1 MKKLYNLLLL
11 SVCLPMFLSSC
22 LGDLDTVP
30 LTDDKLLPEK
40 AWEDPNA
47 YEQFLAKIYAGLTL
61 SEMKVP
67 SGFLIF
73 RHPTREKLHFC
84 VLTGIFSNWVLMKW
98 FVPKIMR
105 PCEDCSSVS
114 GTPIIIS

>member
-47 YEQFLAKIYAGLTL
+47 CKDICGLD
-61 SEMKVP
+61 SIRK
-67 SGFLIF
+67 
-73 RHPTREKLHFC
+73 
-84 VLTGIFSNWVLMKW
+84 
-98 FVPKIMR
+98 
-105 PCEDCSSVS
+105 
-114 GTPIIIS
+114 

>member
-61 SEMKVP
+61 SGNEGP
-67 SGFLIF
+67 FGLPDISASDQGEATFL
-73 RHPTREKLHFC
+73 RSYWNLQQLGTDEVVC
-84 VLTGIFSNWVLMKW
+84 AEDNET
-98 FVPKIMR
+98 MR
-105 PCEDCSSVS
+105 
-114 GTPIIIS
+114 GLQLR

>member
-47 YEQFLAKIYAGLTL
+47 YE
-61 SEMKVP
+61 
-67 SGFLIF
+67 
-73 RHPTREKLHFC
+73 
-84 VLTGIFSNWVLMKW
+84 
-98 FVPKIMR
+98 
-105 PCEDCSSVS
+105 
-114 GTPIIIS
+114 